1 MRYNEHRY
9 ITAQN
14 SRDFWYRR
22 MAQLIKESDEVKE
35 FCTAQNQL
43 LKSMKVI
50 AENSYAVYK
59 DAVDFMNDVSFQELE
74 DCPDL
79 QLIQSILNRLPNY
92 RKHVVEEEAK
102 KYEKEHGIGIE
113 KVEVPDL
120 TKDSPEFKD
129 E

>member
-1 MRYNEHRY
+1 MSYNEVQY
-9 ITAQN
+9 NAAQN
-14 SRDFWYRR
+14 SRMFWFQRI
-22 MAQLIKESDEVKE
+22 AQLINESEEVKE
-35 FCTAQNQL
+35 FCIAQGEL
-43 LKSMKVI
+43 WKSMRII
-50 AENSYAVYK
+50 ADNSYDVYK
-59 DAVDFMNDVSFQELE
+59 DAENFISGVSHQELE

-102 KYEKEHGIGIE
+102 KYEKEHGIGIK